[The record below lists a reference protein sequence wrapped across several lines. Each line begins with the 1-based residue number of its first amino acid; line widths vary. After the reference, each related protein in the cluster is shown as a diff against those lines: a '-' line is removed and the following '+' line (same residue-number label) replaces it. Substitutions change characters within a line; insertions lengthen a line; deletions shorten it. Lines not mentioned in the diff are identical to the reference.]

1 MTAVARGGHA
11 VSDWAVA
18 AQNLVR
24 RKRAWAVA
32 GAITAA
38 VPIIMGMAL
47 WGEGAGSLVQ
57 GLAPGS
63 LGCLVCCLVA
73 RTMLDLGKDHSQPAP
88 GRQAGPAAGLLLRFG
103 SDSLGVPHGGGRSL
117 GKAALDDSYGD
128 RLGAGYRVHDRD
140 GRQPPVQPHL
150 AASAAFP
157 TASGAATVRAAA
169 VGRVA
174 RAGLGASPRAAG
186 PAVSGLPPR
195 PRRVCQQMT

>member
-1 MTAVARGGHA
+1 M
-11 VSDWAVA
+11 SDWAVA

-73 RTMLDLGKDHSQPAP
+73 RTMWTWERTTVNRLRVVKLARLLGYFFALAQIASAFLMVVVAHWERPLWTTLMAIVLALATGFTTLMAVSRTWPPQQPSRP
-88 GRQAGPAAGLLLRFG
+88 PQELPR
-103 SDSLGVPHGGGRSL
+103 
-117 GKAALDDSYGD
+117 YE
-128 RLGAGYRVHDRD
+128 
-140 GRQPPVQPHL
+140 QPPWAGWSGPV
-150 AASAAFP
+150 SAHHP
-157 TASGAATVRAAA
+157 E
-169 VGRVA
+169 
-174 RAGLGASPRAAG
+174 
-186 PAVSGLPPR
+186 
-195 PRRVCQQMT
+195 QQDLR